1 MIKLF
6 IDFYRMA
13 IMFPQHSFLYDF
25 LPRIRNFIASAPPV
39 ASPHTCCHPPPPP
52 FVMPLG
58 LGPICKGMSKL
69 WCLLFQQGN
78 ISNVPS
84 LKDYRIPAT
93 CSPWP
98 RPTQR
103 AGGGVS
109 FQRYIPSLS
118 LSLPLFRR
126 LFLKAWESRFKG
138 PNLKGLA
145 PSRGAL
151 IPKE

>member
-1 MIKLF
+1 
-6 IDFYRMA
+6 MA

-103 AGGGVS
+103 AGVS

-118 LSLPLFRR
+118 LPASFQETIFESVGVTLQRSQLERSRAVARR
-126 LFLKAWESRFKG
+126 PYPERV
-138 PNLKGLA
+138 A
-145 PSRGAL
+145 PPPPGCN
-151 IPKE
+151 